1 MAGMIPRPFI
11 DDLLVRVDI
20 VDLIDSHLPLK
31 KSGSNYTAR
40 CPFHTEK
47 TPSFAVTRSKQ
58 LFHCFGC
65 GAGGNA
71 ISFLMDFSHLSFVEA
86 IEDLA
91 SFVGIEVPRESSTAT
106 FKKSTATTSFKVL
119 EQAASFY
126 VEQLRNNPEAKDA
139 VDYLKN
145 RGVSG
150 EIAQEFHIGFAPNS
164 WDSLNK
170 QFKTQELINAGLAI
184 AKESGGAY
192 DRFRGR
198 VVFPIRDRRGRVT
211 GFGGR
216 VLDDSLPKY
225 LNSPETD
232 VFHKGKEVYGLY
244 ELLSSNAKPDRILV
258 VEGYMD
264 VIALAQFGL
273 NYSVAA
279 LGTATSKDH
288 LELLFRFSS
297 EIVLCFDGDKAGRE
311 ASWRAVSAAFPCLR
325 DGRQIKI
332 MQLPEG
338 VDPDNLIRE
347 IGLEN
352 FEQKISESQALSDY
366 FFERLSLGLNLSD
379 IEGRAALINKAK
391 SYLEKLP
398 NGIFQ
403 ELMQNK
409 LKVLS
414 KVETLDIIKQ
424 STENNTRNR
433 HTKGQADTKLS
444 IIRLTISLL
453 LQNPELVEIIEDKNI
468 NWALINLPGVD
479 LLKKIVEIITT
490 NPNVSLPCLLEYFRN
505 TDQEKHIKIMMNHE
519 FYISGAEVKE
529 EFSGA
534 IDRLIRQGTDNRLTQ
549 LIDKSRESGLNVQQ
563 QKELSTLLAGQK

>member
-31 KSGSNYTAR
+31 KSGNSYVAR

-47 TPSFAVTRSKQ
+47 TPSFAVTRTKQ

-86 IEDLA
+86 VEDLA
-91 SFVGIEVPRESSTAT
+91 SFAGVEVPRESGSPS
-106 FKKSTATTSFKVL
+106 FKKNTASNSFQVL

-126 VEQLRNNPEAKDA
+126 VEQLRNNPEASSA

-145 RGVSG
+145 RGLSG
-150 EIAQEFHIGFAPNS
+150 AIAQEFHIGFAPNS
-164 WDSLNK
+164 WDSLSK
-170 QFKTQELINAGLAI
+170 KFKIQELVDAGLAI
-184 AKESGGAY
+184 AKDTGGAY

-198 VVFPIRDRRGRVT
+198 VVFPIRDRRGRVI

-244 ELLSSNAKPDRILV
+244 ELLSHNAKPARILV

-264 VIALAQFGL
+264 VIALAQFGI

-279 LGTATSKDH
+279 LGTATSKEH

-297 EIVLCFDGDKAGRE
+297 EIILCFDGDKAGQE
-311 ASWRAVSAAFPCLR
+311 ASWRAVSAAFPSLR

-332 MQLPEG
+332 MQLPLG

-347 IGLEN
+347 KGLSY
-352 FEQKISESQALSDY
+352 FEQQINESQALSDY
-366 FFERLSLGLNLSD
+366 FFERLSQGLNLSD
-379 IEGRAALINKAK
+379 LEGRASLINKAK

-409 LKVLS
+409 LKTLS
-414 KVETLDIIKQ
+414 KVETLNIF
-424 STENNTRNR
+424 NNKIATNK
-433 HTKGQADTKLS
+433 HTNEQVDTKLS
-444 IIRLTISLL
+444 PIRLIISLL
-453 LQNPELVEIIEDKNI
+453 LQNPELIEQLESKNI

-479 LLKKIVEIITT
+479 LLKKIVEIITS
-490 NPNVSLPCLLEYFRN
+490 NPNISLPCLLELFRG
-505 TDQEKHIKIMMNHE
+505 QEEEKYIKIMMNHE
-519 FYISGAEVKE
+519 FFISGTEIKE

-534 IDRLIRQGTDNRLTQ
+534 IDRLISQGNENRLDQ
-549 LIDKSRESGLNVQQ
+549 LIAKERESGLDAQQ
-563 QKELSTLLAGQK
+563 QKELLAMLAERK

>member
-31 KSGSNYTAR
+31 KSGNSFVAR

-47 TPSFAVTRSKQ
+47 TPSFAVTRTKQ

-86 IEDLA
+86 VEDLA
-91 SFVGIEVPRESSTAT
+91 SFAGIEVPRESGNPS
-106 FKKSTATTSFKVL
+106 FKKSTASNSFQVL

-126 VEQLRNNPEAKDA
+126 VEQLRSNPEASNA

-145 RGVSG
+145 RGLSG

-164 WDSLNK
+164 WDSLSK
-170 QFKTQELINAGLAI
+170 KFKIQELIEAGLAI
-184 AKESGGAY
+184 AKDTGGAY

-198 VVFPIRDRRGRVT
+198 VVFPIRDRRGRVI

-244 ELLSSNAKPDRILV
+244 ELLSHNAKPARILV

-264 VIALAQFGL
+264 VIALAQFGI

-279 LGTATSKDH
+279 LGTATSKEH

-297 EIVLCFDGDKAGRE
+297 EIVLCFDGDKAGQE
-311 ASWRAVSAAFPCLR
+311 ASWRAVSAAFPSLR

-332 MQLPEG
+332 MQLPLG
-338 VDPDNLIRE
+338 IDPDNLIRE
-347 IGLEN
+347 KGLSY
-352 FEQKISESQALSDY
+352 FEQKINESQALSDY
-366 FFERLSLGLNLSD
+366 FFERLSQGLNLSD
-379 IEGRAALINKAK
+379 LEGRASLINKAK
-391 SYLEKLP
+391 TYLEKLP
-398 NGIFQ
+398 NGVFQ

-409 LKVLS
+409 LKALS
-414 KVETLDIIKQ
+414 KVDTLNIFHNKTAANKQ
-424 STENNTRNR
+424 TNEQVDN
-433 HTKGQADTKLS
+433 KLS
-444 IIRLTISLL
+444 PIRLIISLL
-453 LQNPELVEIIEDKNI
+453 LQNPELIEELESKNV
-468 NWALINLPGVD
+468 NWALINFPGVD
-479 LLKKIVEIITT
+479 LLKKIVEIITS
-490 NPNVSLPCLLEYFRN
+490 NPNISLPCLLEHFRG
-505 TDQEKHIKIMMNHE
+505 QEEEKYIKIMMNHE
-519 FYISGAEVKE
+519 FFISGTEIKE

-534 IDRLIRQGTDNRLTQ
+534 IDRLISQGNENRLDQ
-549 LIDKSRESGLNVQQ
+549 LIAKERESGLDAQQ
-563 QKELSTLLAGQK
+563 QKELLAMLAGLK

>member
-20 VDLIDSHLPLK
+20 VDLIDSCLPLK
-31 KSGSNYTAR
+31 KSGNNYTAR

-58 LFHCFGC
+58 LYHCFGC

-71 ISFLMDFSHLSFVEA
+71 ISFLMDFNHLSFVEA

-91 SFVGIEVPRESSTAT
+91 SFAGIEVPQETSTTT
-106 FKKSTATTSFKVL
+106 FKKNTASASFKVL
-119 EQAASFY
+119 EQAANFY
-126 VEQLRNNPEAKDA
+126 VEQLRNNLEAKNA
-139 VDYLKN
+139 IDYLKN
-145 RGVSG
+145 RGLNG
-150 EIAQEFHIGFAPNS
+150 EIAQKFHIGFAPNS
-164 WDSLNK
+164 WDSLGK
-170 QFKTQELINAGLAI
+170 QFKNQELIDSGLAI
-184 AKESGGAY
+184 AKDSGGSY

-198 VVFPIRDRRGRVT
+198 IVFPIRDRRGRVV

-232 VFHKGKEVYGLY
+232 VFHKGREVYGLY
-244 ELLSSNAKPDRILV
+244 ELLSHNAKPNRILV

-273 NYSVAA
+273 DYAVAT

-297 EIVLCFDGDKAGRE
+297 EIILCFDGDKAGQD
-311 ASWRAVSAAFPCLR
+311 ASWRAVAAAFPILR

-332 MQLPEG
+332 MQLPQG

-347 IGLEN
+347 QGLEN
-352 FEQKISESQALSDY
+352 FAQKINESQTLSNY
-366 FFERLSLGLNLSD
+366 FFERLSQGLNLSG
-379 IEGRAALINKAK
+379 IEGRAALISKAK
-391 SYLEKLP
+391 IYLEKLP

-409 LKVLS
+409 LKILS
-414 KVETLDIIKQ
+414 KVDTLNLIKQ
-424 STENNTRNR
+424 PEKFNNKAR
-433 HTKGQADTKLS
+433 HAKEQADSKLS
-444 IIRLTISLL
+444 PMRSIISLL
-453 LQNPELVEIIEDKNI
+453 LQNPALIEALEKKNI
-468 NWALINLPGVD
+468 TWALINLPGID
-479 LLKKIVEIITT
+479 LLKKIVEIITS
-490 NPNVSLPCLLEYFRN
+490 NPNITLPCLLEHFRN
-505 TDQEKHIKIMMNHE
+505 TDEEKYIKIMVNHE
-519 FYISGAEVKE
+519 FFISGFEIQE
-529 EFSGA
+529 EFSDA
-534 IDRLIRQGTDNRLTQ
+534 IDRLIGQGNENRLDQ
-549 LIDKSRESGLNVQQ
+549 LIAKERESGLNDQ
-563 QKELSTLLAGQK
+563 QKKELLTMLAGRK

>member
-31 KSGSNYTAR
+31 KSGNSYVAR

-47 TPSFAVTRSKQ
+47 TPSFAVTRTKQ
-58 LFHCFGC
+58 LYHCFGC

-86 IEDLA
+86 VEDLA
-91 SFVGIEVPRESSTAT
+91 SFAGIEVPRESGNPS
-106 FKKSTATTSFKVL
+106 FKKSTATSSFQVL

-126 VEQLRNNPEAKDA
+126 VEQLRNNPEASSA

-145 RGVSG
+145 RGLSG

-164 WDSLNK
+164 WDSLSK
-170 QFKTQELINAGLAI
+170 KFKIQELVEAGLAI
-184 AKESGGAY
+184 AKDTGGAY

-198 VVFPIRDRRGRVT
+198 VVFPIRDRRGRVI

-244 ELLSSNAKPDRILV
+244 ELLSHNAKPTRILV

-264 VIALAQFGL
+264 VIALAQFGI

-279 LGTATSKDH
+279 LGTATSKEH

-297 EIVLCFDGDKAGRE
+297 EIVLCFDGDKAGQE
-311 ASWRAVSAAFPCLR
+311 ASWRAVSAAFPSLR

-332 MQLPEG
+332 MQLPLG
-338 VDPDNLIRE
+338 IDPDNLIRE
-347 IGLEN
+347 KGLSY

-366 FFERLSLGLNLSD
+366 FFERLSQGLNLSD
-379 IEGRAALINKAK
+379 LEGRASLINKAK
-391 SYLEKLP
+391 TYLEKLP
-398 NGIFQ
+398 NGVFQ

-409 LKVLS
+409 LKTLS
-414 KVETLDIIKQ
+414 KVETLNIFNKNTVANKQ
-424 STENNTRNR
+424 TNEQVDN
-433 HTKGQADTKLS
+433 KLS
-444 IIRLTISLL
+444 PIRSIISLL
-453 LQNPELVEIIEDKNI
+453 LQNPELIEQLESKNI

-479 LLKKIVEIITT
+479 LLKKIVEIITS
-490 NPNVSLPCLLEYFRN
+490 NPNISLPCLLEHFRGKEE
-505 TDQEKHIKIMMNHE
+505 EKYIKIMMNHE
-519 FYISGAEVKE
+519 FFISGTEIKE

-534 IDRLIRQGTDNRLTQ
+534 IDRLISQGNENRLDQ
-549 LIDKSRESGLNVQQ
+549 LIAKERESGLDAQQ
-563 QKELSTLLAGQK
+563 QKELLAMLAGLK

>member
-31 KSGSNYTAR
+31 KSGNSFVAR

-47 TPSFAVTRSKQ
+47 TPSFAVTRTKQ

-86 IEDLA
+86 VEDLA
-91 SFVGIEVPRESSTAT
+91 SFAGIEVPRESGNPS
-106 FKKSTATTSFKVL
+106 FKKSTATSSFQVL

-126 VEQLRNNPEAKDA
+126 VEQLRSNPEASSA

-145 RGVSG
+145 RGLSG

-164 WDSLNK
+164 WDSLSK
-170 QFKTQELINAGLAI
+170 KFKIQELVEAGLAI
-184 AKESGGAY
+184 AKDTGGAY

-198 VVFPIRDRRGRVT
+198 VVFPIRDRRGRVI

-244 ELLSSNAKPDRILV
+244 ELLSHNAKPARILV

-264 VIALAQFGL
+264 VIALAQFGI

-279 LGTATSKDH
+279 LGTATSKEH

-297 EIVLCFDGDKAGRE
+297 EIVLCFDGDKAGQE
-311 ASWRAVSAAFPCLR
+311 ASWRAVSAAFPSLR

-332 MQLPEG
+332 MQLPLG
-338 VDPDNLIRE
+338 IDPDNLIRE
-347 IGLEN
+347 KGLSH
-352 FEQKISESQALSDY
+352 FEQKINEAQALSDY
-366 FFERLSLGLNLSD
+366 FFERLSQGLNLSD
-379 IEGRAALINKAK
+379 LEGRASLINKAK
-391 SYLEKLP
+391 TYLEKLP
-398 NGIFQ
+398 NGVFQ

-409 LKVLS
+409 LKTLS
-414 KVETLDIIKQ
+414 KVDTLNIFNNKTAANKQ
-424 STENNTRNR
+424 TNEQVDN
-433 HTKGQADTKLS
+433 KLS
-444 IIRLTISLL
+444 PIRLIISLL
-453 LQNPELVEIIEDKNI
+453 LQNPELIEELESKNI
-468 NWALINLPGVD
+468 NWALINFPGVD
-479 LLKKIVEIITT
+479 LLKKIVEIITS
-490 NPNVSLPCLLEYFRN
+490 NPNISLPCLLELFRG
-505 TDQEKHIKIMMNHE
+505 QEEEKYIKIMMNHE
-519 FYISGAEVKE
+519 FFISGTEIKE

-534 IDRLIRQGTDNRLTQ
+534 IDRLISQGNENRLDQ
-549 LIDKSRESGLNVQQ
+549 LIAKERESGLDAQQ
-563 QKELSTLLAGQK
+563 QKELLAMLAGLK

>member
-31 KSGSNYTAR
+31 KSGNSFVAR

-47 TPSFAVTRSKQ
+47 TPSFAVTRTKQ

-86 IEDLA
+86 VEDLA
-91 SFVGIEVPRESSTAT
+91 SFAGIEVPRESGNPS
-106 FKKSTATTSFKVL
+106 FKKSTATSSFQVL

-126 VEQLRNNPEAKDA
+126 VEQLRSNPEASSA

-145 RGVSG
+145 RGLSG

-164 WDSLNK
+164 WDSLSK
-170 QFKTQELINAGLAI
+170 KFKIQELVEAGLAI
-184 AKESGGAY
+184 AKDTGGAY

-198 VVFPIRDRRGRVT
+198 VVFPIRDRRGRVI

-244 ELLSSNAKPDRILV
+244 ELLSHNAKPARILV

-264 VIALAQFGL
+264 VIALAQFGI

-279 LGTATSKDH
+279 LGTATSKEH

-297 EIVLCFDGDKAGRE
+297 EIVLCFDGDKAGQE
-311 ASWRAVSAAFPCLR
+311 ASWRAVSAAFPSLR

-332 MQLPEG
+332 MQLPLG
-338 VDPDNLIRE
+338 IDPDNLIRE
-347 IGLEN
+347 KGLSH
-352 FEQKISESQALSDY
+352 FEQKINEAQALSDY
-366 FFERLSLGLNLSD
+366 FFERLSQGLNLSD
-379 IEGRAALINKAK
+379 LEGRASLINKAK
-391 SYLEKLP
+391 TYLEKLP
-398 NGIFQ
+398 NGVFQ

-409 LKVLS
+409 LKTLS
-414 KVETLDIIKQ
+414 KVDTLDIFNNKTAANKQ
-424 STENNTRNR
+424 TNEQVDN
-433 HTKGQADTKLS
+433 KLS
-444 IIRLTISLL
+444 PIRLIISLL
-453 LQNPELVEIIEDKNI
+453 LQNPELIEELESKNI
-468 NWALINLPGVD
+468 NWALINFPGVD
-479 LLKKIVEIITT
+479 LLKKIVEIITS
-490 NPNVSLPCLLEYFRN
+490 NPNISLPCLLELFRG
-505 TDQEKHIKIMMNHE
+505 QEEEKYIKIMMNHE
-519 FYISGAEVKE
+519 FFISGTEIKE

-534 IDRLIRQGTDNRLTQ
+534 IDRLISQGNENRLDQ
-549 LIDKSRESGLNVQQ
+549 LIAKERESGLDAQQ
-563 QKELSTLLAGQK
+563 QKELLAMLAGLK